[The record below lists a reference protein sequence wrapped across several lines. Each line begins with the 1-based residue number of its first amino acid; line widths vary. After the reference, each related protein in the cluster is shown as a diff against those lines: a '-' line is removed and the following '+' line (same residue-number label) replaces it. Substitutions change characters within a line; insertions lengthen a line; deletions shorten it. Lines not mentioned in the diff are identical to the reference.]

1 MTNELLRLKFDHL
14 QQRALLLGGI
24 LLALALFDGWRVPE
38 QFFRS
43 YLLGF
48 IFWIGFPLGC
58 AAFLMIHYLT
68 GGDWGLPI
76 KRPLEAGVRTLP
88 LMVVFL
94 VPLLLGMRHLFSW
107 ADAKIVAADPIL
119 QEKHVYLNVPFFL
132 LREII
137 YFSVWIWI
145 AYRLSRW
152 SAELDRTGDPAF
164 EDRLENMSGPALVWY
179 GLTIPFFSID
189 WVMSLEPH
197 WFSTIFG
204 MIFMVVQIQL
214 AIAFVTVV
222 ARALGA
228 YEPVSM
234 AISALGFN
242 DLGNLLLTFVM
253 LWAYLQFSQFLIIWA
268 GDLVKEIPWYMS
280 RATHGWS
287 MVALALIIFN
297 FAVPF
302 VLLLMRDLK
311 RRATVLASVS
321 FALLFLNFV
330 DIFWLIVPSF
340 LPSGPRFYA
349 LDFLLPAGLGAIW
362 LSFYVSK
369 LKSYPLL
376 PDSDPRF
383 AGVLKSGD

>member
-1 MTNELLRLKFDHL
+1 MNETLRLKFDRF

-24 LLALALFDGWRVPE
+24 LLVLALLDGLRVPE

-68 GGDWGLPI
+68 GGDWGVSI
-76 KRPLEAGVRTLP
+76 KRPLEAGVRTMP

-94 VPLLLGMRHLFSW
+94 LPLLLGIPRLFSW
-107 ADAKIVAADPIL
+107 ANPKIVAADPVI
-119 QEKHVYLNVPFFL
+119 QYKHIYLNVPFFL
-132 LREII
+132 LRELI
-137 YFSVWIWI
+137 YFSVWLWI
-145 AYRLSRW
+145 AYRLTHW
-152 SAELDRTGDPAF
+152 SAQLDRTGDPAF
-164 EDRLENMSGPALVWY
+164 VDRLENMSGPALVGY
-179 GLTIPFFSID
+179 GLTITFFSID

-204 MIFMVVQIQL
+204 MIFMVIQIQV

-222 ARALGA
+222 ARTIGA
-228 YEPVSM
+228 YAPVST
-234 AISALGFN
+234 AISPLGFN

-280 RATHGWS
+280 RAMHGWS
-287 MVALALIIFN
+287 IIALGLVIFN
-297 FAVPF
+297 FAIPF
-302 VLLLMRDLK
+302 VLLLMRDVK
-311 RRATVLASVS
+311 RRATVLASVG
-321 FALLFLNFV
+321 FALVILSFV

-340 LPSGPRFYA
+340 LPKGPRFYA
-349 LDFLLPAGLGAIW
+349 LDFLLPVGMGAIW
-362 LSFYVSK
+362 LSFFVSK

-383 AGVLKSGD
+383 AGVLKSAD

>member
-1 MTNELLRLKFDHL
+1 MNESLRLKCDLF
-14 QQRALLLGGI
+14 QRRALTAGGI
-24 LLALALFDGWRVPE
+24 LLALGLADGFRVPE

-48 IFWIGFPLGC
+48 VFWIGFPLGC

-68 GGDWGLPI
+68 GGNWGLSI
-76 KRPLEAGVRTLP
+76 KRPLEAGVRTFP
-88 LMVVFL
+88 IMVLFL
-94 VPLLLGMRHLFSW
+94 VPLLLGITRLFSW
-107 ADAKIVAADPIL
+107 SNPREVASDPVL
-119 QEKHVYLNVPFFL
+119 QMKHIYLNVPFFL
-132 LREII
+132 VRELI
-137 YFSVWIWI
+137 YFSVWLWI
-145 AYRLSRW
+145 AYRLSHW

-164 EDRLENMSGPALVWY
+164 EDRLEGMSGPALVGY
-179 GLTIPFFSID
+179 GLTITFFSID

-204 MIFMVVQIQL
+204 MIFMVVQIQV

-222 ARALGA
+222 ARTLGA
-228 YEPVSM
+228 YEPVST

-268 GDLVKEIPWYMS
+268 GDLIKEIPWYVS
-280 RATHGWS
+280 RSKHGWS
-287 MVALALIIFN
+287 LIALCLIIFD

-311 RRATVLASVS
+311 RRATVLAWVS
-321 FALLFLNFV
+321 FALVVFNFV

-340 LPSGPRFYA
+340 LPKGPRFYA
-349 LDFLLPAGLGAIW
+349 LDFLLPAGLGCVW
-362 LSFYVSK
+362 LAFYVSK